1 MLTTG
6 KKTTQKTAI
15 GGPRR
20 AKKYVKER
28 AVKRLPFVA
37 SIEVVDV
44 GTGTK
49 LVART
54 SEIGL
59 GGCYVDALTPFGIG
73 TAVAVKIS
81 RDQGSFHAKA
91 RVVYTDATFGMGLKF
106 EGLDSEQRLVLEN
119 WVADIVLA
127 DRSAKS

>member
-6 KKTTQKTAI
+6 KKTSL
-15 GGPRR
+15 GGSRR
-20 AKKYVKER
+20 TRKYAKER
-28 AVKRLPFVA
+28 AVKRCPFVA
-37 SIEVVDV
+37 SVEVIELS
-44 GTGTK
+44 TGTK

-73 TAVAVKIS
+73 TAVAIKIT
-81 RDQGSFHAKA
+81 RDQGTFHTKA
-91 RVVYTDATFGMGLKF
+91 RVVYSDASFGMGLKF
-106 EGLDSEQRLVLEN
+106 DGLDPEQRTILEN

-127 DRSAKS
+127 DRAS